1 MSAANS
7 KTVTAIGQRSE
18 SETSMDAGTA
28 KKLIDKNLSYDEI
41 KRLTVKLVQHAS
53 PQTRLLESEPQVLAL
68 IRDVVKPELERSGLR
83 PSIDAKGNLILH
95 LVGRE
100 KKDGLI
106 LVGYAMC
113 AAPSTMKNPYSGE
126 IIDGAPYKLGGE
138 CVWGRGACEQK
149 GSLAAMMAAVKFIG
163 ANKLELPSDLYFIVS
178 TAGETGKHDSLAYVL
193 DHGNVS
199 ADWCIIDG
207 PPEIQLGNKGR
218 VDVLVTVKGKQ
229 AHSSRPWEGINAIDG
244 AMRILQKLSPLMPYP
259 EEKSHPELGQV
270 SLTTN
275 AIESFPKATH
285 TIQSE
290 CRIMF
295 DRRLLPGDDPAKAI
309 QQMKD
314 AIGTIEP
321 FEVEVSP
328 RDFMYPSEVKKDAE
342 VAQVLE
348 QGIRTMLN
356 YEPRFS
362 YSTAAND
369 TGLFNHRGIRAINYG
384 SRHIQ
389 FQHTD
394 HDLVP
399 LNSVFDAAKVFA
411 FLAIH
416 R

>member
-1 MSAANS
+1 MEAQ
-7 KTVTAIGQRSE
+7 I
-18 SETSMDAGTA
+18 A
-28 KKLIDKNLSYDEI
+28 KKLIEKTLQYDEV
-41 KRLTVKLVQHAS
+41 KRLAVKLVQHAS
-53 PQTRLLESEPQVLAL
+53 PQTARLEAEPQVLAL
-68 IRDVVKPELERSGLR
+68 ISDVVKPELEQAGLH
-83 PSIDAKGNLILH
+83 PFIDRTGNLVLQIK
-95 LVGRE
+95 GRE
-100 KKDGLI
+100 PSGRLM
-106 LVGYAMC
+106 LVGYAMN
-113 AAPSTMKNPYSGE
+113 AAPSTMPNPYSGE
-126 IIDGAPYKLGGE
+126 IVDGAPYKLDGE

-149 GSLAAMMAAVKFIG
+149 GSLAAMMAALRFLGLTK
-163 ANKLELPSDLYFIVS
+163 AELPSDLYFVVS
-178 TAGETGKHDSLAYVL
+178 TSGETGRHNSLAYVL
-193 DHGNVS
+193 DHDDVH

-244 AMRILQKLSPLMPYP
+244 AMHVLQKLQPLMPYP
-259 EEKSHPELGQV
+259 ETRAHSELGKV

-314 AIGTIEP
+314 AIGTVDRFEIAVEP
-321 FEVEVSP
+321 H
-328 RDFMYPSEVKKDAE
+328 DFMYPSEVAKDAE
-342 VAQVLE
+342 VVQVLE
-348 QGIRTMLN
+348 QGIRTMLG
-356 YEPRFS
+356 YEPQFS
-362 YSTAAND
+362 FSTAAND
-369 TGLFNHRGIRAINYG
+369 TGLFNFRGIQAINYG
-384 SRHIQ
+384 ARDIR

-394 HDLVP
+394 HDLV
-399 LNSVFDAAKVFA
+399 SVNNVFNAAKVFA